1 MEMCE
6 RIQKLWRDFIGD
18 DSEHRLMVLDASI
31 ELSVINVEAKSEI
44 RSMGESQYS
53 VRFYENCGHSPAWP
67 LVPRAMIDLE
77 DRGFDFQPH
86 VLPMW
91 NDPCMAAISDDGSPM
106 GFLIYRYDE
115 VNCSWFV
122 MLAYVVPEHRR
133 TGVHTALFSAL
144 VDRAKQRGDIL
155 SIYCGTHVNNT
166 AAQAAFEAQGRAKKA
181 IMYSFHLKDWADG
194 KEPTEVAQ

>member
-1 MEMCE
+1 MSKHGLVICE
-6 RIQKLWRDFIGD
+6 KCAGTGFADKV
-18 DSEHRLMVLDASI
+18 HRSALTPGTCQPCNGRGWVAP
-31 ELSVINVEAKSEI
+31 KT
-44 RSMGESQYS
+44 GESQYR

-77 DRGFDFQPH
+77 DRGVDFQPH
-86 VLPMW
+86 VSPVW
-91 NDPCMAAISDDGSPM
+91 TDACMAAIGEEGKAI

-115 VNCSWFV
+115 VKCSWFI
-122 MLAYVVPEHRR
+122 MLAYVAPEHRR
-133 TGVHTALFSAL
+133 KGIHTTLFSAL

-155 SIYCGTHVNNT
+155 SIDCGTHVNNT
-166 AAQAAFEAQGRAKKA
+166 TAQAAFEAQGRAKTA